1 MLDNRTRRGVHAQT
15 SRLWLLPLFRDDTA
29 HYPMLD
35 VNDRKVSDTSAK
47 ERTPYCAS
55 ERLQIAG
62 LDGALAF
69 TKRNGQRALRR
80 LEFNSSCGQSRGS
93 PPGVQDFHFPCSRL
107 RCVGSYPC
115 CAHREWSGPSLS
127 WTPRPGSPRRSCT
140 GSVQWARSV

>member
-62 LDGALAF
+62 LDGAFAF
-69 TKRNGQRALRR
+69 IKRNGQRALRR

-93 PPGVQDFHFPCSRL
+93 PPDAQDFHLPYSRL
-107 RCVGSYPC
+107 RCVGSSNSYPC
-115 CAHREWSGPSLS
+115 RAHRGWSGLSPS
-127 WTPRPGSPRRSCT
+127 WTPRPGLPRRSCT
-140 GSVQWARSV
+140 GSFQ